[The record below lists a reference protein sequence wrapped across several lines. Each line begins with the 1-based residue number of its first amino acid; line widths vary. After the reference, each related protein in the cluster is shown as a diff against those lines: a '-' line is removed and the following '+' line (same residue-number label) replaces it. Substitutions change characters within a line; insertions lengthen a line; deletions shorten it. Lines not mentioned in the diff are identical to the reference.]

1 MSSLSD
7 KLKSSFA
14 AQSNL
19 PMMQNKDAIIDSIRN
34 NKVTIL
40 TSETGSGKTTLTPLF
55 CLEDALNNEDAGMI
69 MCTQPR
75 KLAATSVAKQVA
87 RQIGVKVGEEV
98 GYAVRFDK
106 KMTGNTRVLYTTDG
120 HLLQQMTNDSNLKP
134 CSYILVDEVHERSVP
149 TELLIAMLKIVVD
162 RRNDLKLVIMS
173 ATLNAGKL
181 SAFFN
186 DAPIV
191 TLTGRQFQVRIA
203 YMSEPVLNVT
213 MTVIATVLH
222 IHKTKP
228 GGDILVFMRGA
239 DEIEAVCKL
248 LRQCP
253 EAERLTAL
261 PLYSALQG
269 AEDEVF
275 SSSTDRKCIVATN
288 VAETSITF
296 PGVAYDK
303 IMLAYA
309 TPKIMGSNLNEPVLL
324 MMKAGFTD
332 ILNVYMVD
340 KFAPEALLRSIDEL
354 LSM

>member
-239 DEIEAVCKL
+239 DEIEA
-248 LRQCP
+248 CP

-275 SSSTDRKCIVATN
+275 SSSTDRK
-288 VAETSITF
+288 E
-296 PGVAYDK
+296 AYDK